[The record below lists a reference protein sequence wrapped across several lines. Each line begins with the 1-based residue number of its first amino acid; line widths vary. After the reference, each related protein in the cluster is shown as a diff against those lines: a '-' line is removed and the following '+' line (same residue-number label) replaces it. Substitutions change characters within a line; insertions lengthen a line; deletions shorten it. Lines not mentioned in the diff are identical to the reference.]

1 MPESVAK
8 NVMRKRFYLRHAVP
22 VTIWLV
28 AVAVVIWLFYARV
41 QSFEAVGMAR
51 GQVRQ
56 VAANCTGRIQKIHVQ
71 LFDPVKTGQP
81 VAEVDTVTD
90 SELVDEARLK
100 AQLAAAGAEAE
111 RLSAQLI
118 PTQEKLRADTAN
130 MQMNQKDNWR
140 RFEMDVASAQ
150 LRILDLQS
158 TLAAERITLQGLAMQ
173 MKISEKLAAD
183 EAIVPFELEKIR
195 VQHDS
200 AARRVQENERL
211 LEQAKEAMTEAQKR
225 RDEFAAQELPK
236 PSEDAALEAIRK
248 QIEVQEKIMKG
259 LLDQLTAW
267 QARRNVELTSPMDG
281 VVIPIHGQRND
292 TLLQRP
298 GEEVM
303 RREGEVV
310 RAGDPILVVAE
321 AKPTEIVMYVS
332 EQLLGYV
339 KKGMPVELRK
349 TRTPP
354 QVARSVVGDIGPT
367 VELMPQRLWRSPT
380 VPQWG
385 LPVVI
390 AVPAGL
396 DLIPGEIVGIHGL

>member
-1 MPESVAK
+1 
-8 NVMRKRFYLRHAVP
+8 
-22 VTIWLV
+22 
-28 AVAVVIWLFYARV
+28 
-41 QSFEAVGMAR
+41 VGIAR

-56 VAANCTGRIQKIHVQ
+56 IAANCTGRIQKIHVQ
-71 LFDPVKTGQP
+71 LFDPVKAGQP
-81 VAEVDTVTD
+81 LAEVDTVTD
-90 SELVDEARLK
+90 SELVDEARLR

-111 RLSAQLI
+111 QLSAQLI

-140 RFEMDVASAQ
+140 RFEMDVDSAR
-150 LRILDLQS
+150 LRILDLQA
-158 TLAAERITLQGLAMQ
+158 TVAAERVTLQGLAVQ
-173 MKISEKLAAD
+173 MKISQKLLD
-183 EAIVPFELEKIR
+183 EEAIVPFEWEKIKVQYEGVAQR
-195 VQHDS
+195 V
-200 AARRVQENERL
+200 RENERL
-211 LEQAKEAMTEAQKR
+211 LEQAKEVVALAEQR
-225 RDEFAAQELPK
+225 RDEFTAQELPR

-248 QIEVQEKIMKG
+248 QIEVQEKVMRG
-259 LLDQLTAW
+259 LLDQLAAW
-267 QARRNVELTSPMDG
+267 QARRSVELKSPIDG
-281 VVIPIHGQRND
+281 RVIPIHGQRND

-298 GEEVM
+298 GEELM

-321 AKPTEIVMYVS
+321 AQPTEIVMYVN

-354 QVARSVVGDIGPT
+354 QVARSTIGDVGPT

-380 VPQWG
+380 IPQWG